1 MKPELYLLGKIEDN
15 INKKQKVLFQYVS
28 TAARIKYAQYWK
40 QENIPTKEEWIIK
53 IMDLM
58 QTDKLTNLI
67 KGKEIGKYKEIW
79 DPFIKYMQKEYNIK

>member
-1 MKPELYLLGKIEDN
+1 
-15 INKKQKVLFQYVS
+15 
-28 TAARIKYAQYWK
+28 
-40 QENIPTKEEWIIK
+40 
-53 IMDLM
+53 MDLM